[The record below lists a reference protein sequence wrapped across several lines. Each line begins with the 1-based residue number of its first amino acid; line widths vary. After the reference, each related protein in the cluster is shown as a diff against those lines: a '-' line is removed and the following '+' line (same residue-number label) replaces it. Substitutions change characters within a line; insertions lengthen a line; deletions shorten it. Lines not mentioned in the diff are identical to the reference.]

1 VVRLITWNV
10 ARRVSALAEQAAA
23 VAEREPDVLALQEVT
38 ARTLPLWEAAC
49 RTIGLEHVDCTLAA
63 ADPARAPAARRRTGV
78 LLAARAPLE
87 PLPDLLGVPW
97 PETALAARVGA
108 VEVHAVH
115 VPNAANGEI
124 KPRTLAAV
132 RAGLARRSG
141 PRVLCGDL
149 NTPRRE
155 SPDGTVWSF
164 ARDGRGR
171 LREERAGFWDESELG
186 VVPGLR
192 ELGFADAFR
201 ALHGYGSREPSW
213 TWRRISGHA
222 GGWRL
227 DHVFCSAKLEPV
239 ACAYHHDWR
248 ERDLSD
254 HSALEADLRPRS
266 PAPRAGRSRSRRP

>member
-1 VVRLITWNV
+1 VVRLISWNV
-10 ARRVSALAEQAAA
+10 ARRVQALAAQAAA
-23 VAEREPDVLALQEVT
+23 IGGREPDVVALQEVT

-49 RTIGLEHVDCTLAA
+49 ATLGLEHVACTLAS
-63 ADPARAPAARRRTGV
+63 ADPARAPAAPRRTGV
-78 LLAARAPLE
+78 LIAAREPFE
-87 PLPDLLGVPW
+87 PLPGLLPVPW
-97 PETALAARVGA
+97 AETALAARVYGI
-108 VEVHAVH
+108 ELHAVH

-124 KPRTLAAV
+124 KPRTLAAL

-155 SPDGTVWSF
+155 APDGTVWSF

-171 LREERAGFWDESELG
+171 LREERAGFWDEAELG

-192 ELGFADAFR
+192 ELGFSDAFR
-201 ALHGYGSREPSW
+201 ALHGYGAREPSW

-227 DHVFCSAKLEPV
+227 DHVFCSAELRPV

-248 ERDLSD
+248 DSGLSD
-254 HSALEADLRPRS
+254 HSALEADIDRVAS
-266 PAPRAGRSRSRRP
+266 

>member
-1 VVRLITWNV
+1 VVRLISWNV
-10 ARRVSALAEQAAA
+10 ARRVQALAAQAAA
-23 VAEREPDVLALQEVT
+23 IGGREPDVVALQEVT

-49 RTIGLEHVDCTLAA
+49 ATLGLEHVACTLAT
-63 ADPARAPAARRRTGV
+63 ADPARAPARPRRTGV
-78 LLAARAPLE
+78 LIAARTPLE
-87 PLPDLLGVPW
+87 PLPGLLPVPW
-97 PETALAARVGA
+97 EETALAARVCGI
-108 VEVHAVH
+108 ELHAVH

-132 RAGLARRSG
+132 RAGLGRRSG

-155 SPDGTVWSF
+155 APDGTVWSF

-171 LREERAGFWDESELG
+171 LREERAGFWDEAELG

-192 ELGFADAFR
+192 ELGFTDAFR
-201 ALHGYGSREPSW
+201 ALHGYGAREPSW

-227 DHVFCSAKLEPV
+227 DHVFCSAELRPV
-239 ACAYHHDWR
+239 ACSYHHDWR
-248 ERDLSD
+248 DSGLSD
-254 HSALEADLRPRS
+254 HSALEADIDRVAS
-266 PAPRAGRSRSRRP
+266 

>member
-10 ARRVSALAEQAAA
+10 ARRVEALAAQAAA
-23 VAEREPDVLALQEVT
+23 IGEREPDVLALQEVT
-38 ARTLPLWEAAC
+38 ARTWPLWEAAC
-49 RTIGLEHVDCTLAA
+49 NTLGLTHVVCTLSG
-63 ADPARAPAARRRTGV
+63 ADPARTPAGPRRTGV
-78 LLAARAPLE
+78 LLAAREPLE
-87 PLPDLLGVPW
+87 LLPALPVPW
-97 PETALAARVGA
+97 PESALVARVAG

-132 RAGLARRSG
+132 RAGLAERSG

-155 SPDGTVWSF
+155 LADGTVWSF

-171 LREERAGFWDESELG
+171 LRPERAGFWDEAETG

-213 TWRRISGHA
+213 TFQRIAGHG

-227 DHVFCSAKLEPV
+227 DHIFCSEEIEPV
-239 ACAYHHDWR
+239 ASAYRHEWR
-248 ERDLSD
+248 DAGLSD
-254 HSALEADLRPRS
+254 HSALEADLVV
-266 PAPRAGRSRSRRP
+266 APR